1 MKNAFTI
8 LFGALCLTEV
18 LMDAFQT
25 IILPRRASG
34 RLRISHLLLSAVW
47 FPSRVIAGLMKRS
60 RSRESFLSYFGPL
73 SLVLLVIAWALGLIF
88 GFEAAFPWT
97 GIPIRRSKNLWPMG
111 HGLLCQRNHAFY
123 ARTGRCGA
131 DNPFRAPACN
141 V

>member
-47 FPSRVIAGLMKRS
+47 FPSRVIAGRMKRS

-88 GFEAAFPWT
+88 GFGLLF
-97 GIPIRRSKNLWPMG
+97 
-111 HGLLCQRNHAFY
+111 HGLGSPFADPKTYGRWATDFY
-123 ARTGRCGA
+123 VSGTTLLRSDWEMWCRQ
-131 DNPFRAPACN
+131 PFPRACL
-141 V
+141 